1 MKESSYTYLKNIK
14 SYSKEELLREIDS
27 LAHDIKVGQESV
39 LERINRIDKLMRRM
53 QTEKAINVALRRC
66 IRKYENRE
74 DIMKILAYDAEYK
87 AKKKLW
93 KAGKCERP
101 AHNIREYIKGED
113 PEIAGKYDEK
123 FMRTMLMKKNKK
135 LYTVEEINRLLENS
149 LKKEIAKK
157 VRGLERANKK
167 TLREIVEFL
176 VLALDEYEGDGYIA
190 SMYLGIAAAR
200 VTTKAKKDT
209 TFGDMNN
216 SEKELQEEYRKLLSD
231 YDTLCR
237 EIQEMEEKVY
247 K

>member
-1 MKESSYTYLKNIK
+1 MKESSYRYLKNIK
-14 SYSKEELLREIDS
+14 SYSKEELMREIDS

-74 DIMKILAYDAEYK
+74 DIMKILKYD
-87 AKKKLW
+87 
-93 KAGKCERP
+93 AGKCERP
-101 AHNIREYIKGED
+101 AHNICEYIEGED

-123 FMRTMLMKKNKK
+123 FMRTTLMKKTKK
-135 LYTVEEINRLLENS
+135 LYTVEGINRLLENS

-167 TLREIVEFL
+167 TLREIIEFL

-216 SEKELQEEYRKLLSD
+216 SERELQEEYRKLLSD